1 MKEICQVCDKEV
13 HSVYT
18 CFASGHKSCVNL
30 NSLRTENKNLKYRLA
45 KIDTPMIENFID
57 SVKNE
62 MEHQKLRWNDD
73 HKSSNDWFWL
83 VGYLAG
89 KALSAP
95 NIEKKKHHIITTC
108 AALGNWFEFEINSSN
123 NTNNKGK

>member
-1 MKEICQVCDKEV
+1 MSGQRMVTWSDLEDEITQLTDK
-13 HSVYT
+13 
-18 CFASGHKSCVNL
+18 N
-30 NSLRTENKNLKYRLA
+30 NSLKKELA
-45 KIDTPMIENFID
+45 KINTPMIENFID

-89 KALSAP
+89 KALAAQT
-95 NIEKKKHHIITTC
+95 IEKKKHHIITTC
-108 AALGNWFEFEINSSN
+108 AALGNWFEFEINNSSES
-123 NTNNKGK
+123 TV